1 MMAGSSTRVAVI
13 IPCFNEGELV
23 AEAVHSIDETEPV
36 EVVVVDDAS
45 TDGAT
50 RECLDRLVDRGTR
63 VIRHDRNRGLIA
75 ARMTGLAETEA
86 PYVFPLDGDDLAV
99 SGSLRLMADR
109 LEADTAAAVCYGDYE
124 EFGTQTA
131 IRPVPRRLDPYRLA
145 YTNEYPV
152 SALFRRRVLDAVGGW
167 AARGFREPAY
177 EDWNLWLTLAEEGL
191 TGAHA
196 GHDVLTFRK
205 RFHPDRMLD
214 ARRYGLRGDHRR
226 IYATLRALHPGVFA
240 ELRRHR
246 GESDL
251 SIPRRVLYPIVYG
264 GRPRLKL
271 ERRIKLTLDRVG
283 VWTLRR

>member
-1 MMAGSSTRVAVI
+1 MAGSPTRVAVI
-13 IPCFNEGELV
+13 IPCFNDGELV

-50 RECLDRLVDRGTR
+50 RESLDRLVDQGIR

-99 SGSLRLMADR
+99 PGSLRLMADR
-109 LEADTAAAVCYGDYE
+109 LEADPAAAVCYGDYE
-124 EFGTQTA
+124 EFGTQSA
-131 IRPVPRRLDPYRLA
+131 IRAVPPSLDPYRLA

-152 SALFRRRVLDAVGGW
+152 SALFRRSVLDAVDGW
-167 AARGFREPAY
+167 AARGTLEPAY
-177 EDWNLWLTLAEEGL
+177 ADWNLWLTLAEEGL

-196 GHDVLTFRK
+196 GHDVLTHRK

-226 IYATLRALHPGVFA
+226 MYANLRALHPGVFG

-251 SIPRRVLYPIVYG
+251 SIPRKVLYPIVYG
-264 GRPRLKL
+264 GRRRIRL
-271 ERRIKLTLDRVG
+271 ERWIKLTLDRLG

>member
-23 AEAVHSIDETEPV
+23 ADAVYSIDETEPV

-50 RECLDRLVDRGTR
+50 RESLDRLVDQGVR

-99 SGSLRLMADR
+99 PGSLRLMADR
-109 LEADTAAAVCYGDYE
+109 LDADPAAAVCYGDYE

-131 IRPVPRRLDPYRLA
+131 IRTVPRGVDPYRLA

-152 SALFRRRVLDAVGGW
+152 SALFRRSALDAMGGW
-167 AARGFREPAY
+167 GARGFREPAY

-191 TGAHA
+191 TGVHA
-196 GHDVLTFRK
+196 GRDVLTHRK
-205 RFHPDRMLD
+205 RFHPGRMLD
-214 ARRYGLRGDHRR
+214 ARRYGLRGDHRK
-226 IYATLRALHPGVFA
+226 IYATLRELHPGVFG

-246 GESDL
+246 RASDL
-251 SIPRRVLYPIVYG
+251 SIPRRLLYPLVYG
-264 GRPRLKL
+264 GRRRIRL
-271 ERRIKLTLDRVG
+271 ERRIKLMLDRLG